1 MERAGE
7 RSGLVSAEY
16 RIRALPIWNGAISIE
31 PLKGGLSNE
40 SFLVA
45 DADGKHVVR
54 FGKDFP
60 FHHVFRPREIMAA
73 RAASDAGFAPKVE
86 FAEPG
91 VMVSA
96 FLGAKTFGA
105 EDVRANRLRI
115 ARLVRA
121 FHEEMPK
128 HVSGAGF
135 MFWVFHVNRDYARTL
150 EAGGSRMMDRLPAFL
165 ALNDALE
172 AAQQPQPIVFG
183 HNDLLPANFLDDGRK
198 LWLIDFEYA
207 GFNTAM
213 FDLAG
218 AASNSGM
225 STGESE
231 ELLAEYFGQ
240 QPDETL
246 TRSHAAMQCASLLR
260 EAMWSMVSELHL
272 SAPGADYV
280 TYTAENLARL
290 DAALETYQTTYGKL
304 AP

>member
-1 MERAGE
+1 MSR
-7 RSGLVSAEY
+7 AEY
-16 RIRALPIWNGAISIE
+16 RIRALPMWSGAISIE

-45 DADGKHVVR
+45 DANGKHVVR

-60 FHHVFRPREIMAA
+60 FHHVFREREIMAA
-73 RAASDAGFAPKVE
+73 RAAAAADFAPKVE

-96 FLGAKTFGA
+96 FLGAKTFGP
-105 EDVRANRLRI
+105 EDVRENRTRI
-115 ARLVRA
+115 ARLMRA
-121 FHEEMPK
+121 FHDEMPK

-150 EAGGSRMMDRLPAFL
+150 ETGKSRMTDRLPEFM

-172 AAQQPQPIVFG
+172 AAQQPLPIVFG
-183 HNDLLPANFLDDGRK
+183 HNDLLPANFLDDGHK

-218 AASNSGM
+218 AASNAGM
-225 STGESE
+225 SAEESD
-231 ELLAEYFGQ
+231 ELLAEYFGHA
-240 QPDETL
+240 PDDRL
-246 TRSHAAMQCASLLR
+246 RRSHAAMQCASLLR

-290 DAALETYQTTYGKL
+290 EAALDSYQTTYGKL
-304 AP
+304 PS

>member
-1 MERAGE
+1 
-7 RSGLVSAEY
+7 LSAEY

-40 SFLVA
+40 SFLIA
-45 DADGKHVVR
+45 DANGKHVVR

-73 RAASDAGFAPKVE
+73 RAAAAAGFAPKVE

-96 FLGAKTFGA
+96 YLGAKTYGP
-105 EDVRANRLRI
+105 EDVRVNRIRI
-115 ARLVRA
+115 AKLTRA

-150 EAGGSRMMDRLPAFL
+150 EAGRSRMTGRLPEFM

-172 AAQQPQPIVFG
+172 AAQQPLPIVFG
-183 HNDLLPANFLDDGRK
+183 HNDLLPANFLDDGQK

-218 AASNSGM
+218 AASNAGM
-225 STGESE
+225 TAEESD
-231 ELLAEYFGQ
+231 ELLAEYFGSK
-240 QPDETL
+240 PDENL
-246 TRSHAAMQCASLLR
+246 RRSHAAMQCASLLR
-260 EAMWSMVSELHL
+260 EAMWSLVSELHL
-272 SAPGADYV
+272 SAPGADYA

-290 DAALETYQTTYGKL
+290 EAALESYQTTYGKL
-304 AP
+304 AS

>member
-1 MERAGE
+1 
-7 RSGLVSAEY
+7 LSAEY

-40 SFLVA
+40 SFLIA
-45 DADGKHVVR
+45 DANGKHVVR

-73 RAASDAGFAPKVE
+73 RAAAAAGFAPKVE

-96 FLGAKTFGA
+96 YLGAKTYGP
-105 EDVRANRLRI
+105 EDVRVNRIRI
-115 ARLVRA
+115 AKLTRA

-150 EAGGSRMMDRLPAFL
+150 EAGRSRMTGRLPEFM

-172 AAQQPQPIVFG
+172 AAQQPLPIVFG
-183 HNDLLPANFLDDGRK
+183 HNDLLPANFLDDGQK

-218 AASNSGM
+218 AASNAGM
-225 STGESE
+225 TAEESD
-231 ELLAEYFGQ
+231 ELLAEYFGSK
-240 QPDETL
+240 PDENL
-246 TRSHAAMQCASLLR
+246 RRSHAAMQCASLLR
-260 EAMWSMVSELHL
+260 EAMWSLVSELHL
-272 SAPGADYV
+272 SAPGADYA

-290 DAALETYQTTYGKL
+290 EAALESYRTTYGKL
-304 AP
+304 AS